1 MELTFKRQEKI
12 VGVFVLTIIILMLAS
27 VVIVGRGKDWFKTY
41 VTYYTFF
48 KETYNLKQGAPVKM
62 SKADIGKVEQITLY
76 EDRVRVKLLILEEYA
91 SRIKADSIAMVESPT
106 FIGSEYVSIKAG
118 SPEAPHL
125 KEYDEIPS
133 QAKKSIDDILAEFK
147 IEETAKKVVAAVQD
161 LSALA
166 SSLSDPKGPLYTA
179 LNNINSILAHVEGVT
194 RDINEGKGNVGELL
208 KTRSLLEKVY
218 TELDRVD
225 KILANIEDG
234 SRKVGTEID
243 RVDRILANIEDG
255 SRDVPQITTSVKR
268 GVSEIRQGVKRID
281 SVVQAVQQN
290 PLIKPSLP
298 PEPKGEAT
306 DAGLRK

>member
-1 MELTFKRQEKI
+1 MELSFRRQEKI
-12 VGVFVLTIIILMLAS
+12 VGVFMFAIVILMLVS
-27 VVIVGRGKDWFKTY
+27 VVIIGRGKDWFKTY

-48 KETYNLKQGAPVKM
+48 KETYNLQEGAPVKM
-62 SKADIGKVEQITLY
+62 SKADIGKVEKITLY

-91 SRIKADSIAMVESPT
+91 PRIRKDSIAMVESPT

-118 SPEAPHL
+118 SPKAPHL
-125 KEYDEIPS
+125 EEGAEIPS

-147 IEETAKKVVAAVQD
+147 IEETAKKVVAAAQD

-166 SSLSDPKGPLYTA
+166 SKLSDPEGPLFIA
-179 LNNINSILAHVEGVT
+179 LNNINNILSHVEGVT
-194 RDINEGKGNVGELL
+194 RDINEGRGNVGELL
-208 KTRSLLEKVY
+208 KTRTLLEKVY
-218 TELDRVD
+218 AELDRVD
-225 KILANIEDG
+225 KILANIENG
-234 SRKVGTEID
+234 SQ
-243 RVDRILANIEDG
+243 
-255 SRDVPQITTSVKR
+255 DVPQITTSVKR